1 MGGTISWS
9 AKTSSARTHEHSNDC
24 STSPKK
30 TPTPRASSGQVPF
43 YQSHCKLKLGCGRE
57 VRSFDARRIVSSS
70 PLFRWTGKLIKKV
83 TEPAPTSPRKQRPA
97 RERLARSKDRA
108 YDSSSLLPPQSTFE
122 KRFRRGRAVPTP
134 APRPQAM
141 NISFPCHQASIVS
154 NYNRRM
160 LERSAMLTN
169 DQQARNSD
177 KHKTLILTLERS
189 RLSEACWSDHCASK
203 AHLPNTS
210 S

>member
-1 MGGTISWS
+1 MDSAGYSW
-9 AKTSSARTHEHSNDC
+9 
-24 STSPKK
+24 
-30 TPTPRASSGQVPF
+30 GVPF
-43 YQSHCKLKLGCGRE
+43 PGQRKPVLHVRMSTQTTAAHRRKKPQLQEHHQARCPSANHIKLGCGRE

-83 TEPAPTSPRKQRPA
+83 TEPPPTSPRKQRPA

-108 YDSSSLLPPQSTFE
+108 YDSSSLLTPQSTFE

-154 NYNRRM
+154 N
-160 LERSAMLTN
+160 
-169 DQQARNSD
+169 
-177 KHKTLILTLERS
+177 
-189 RLSEACWSDHCASK
+189 
-203 AHLPNTS
+203 
-210 S
+210 